1 MTTYVDGFH
10 YPGASQRMPYKK
22 FGETDMELS
31 LLGFGGGGLSGFYEE
46 FEEEEAVQVV
56 REALKNGINY
66 IDTAPYYGE
75 GRSETVIGK
84 ALKGIPRNAYYIST
98 KVGRYCTR
106 IDEQFNYSSE
116 KIKSRFEISLQLL
129 GIEYVDMII
138 VHDVE
143 FAKMKDILEEAL
155 PTLQNIVKS
164 GKARYIGISGYPL
177 SRLWDVINRTDIKL
191 DFVMCYGR
199 DTLIDSS
206 LDTYYPL
213 FKSKGL
219 GIVNAAAT
227 ALQMLTNAGP
237 QPWHPASDSI
247 KQLCAKAAEYCK
259 ENGVELGVLAI
270 HHTLSSPNTETLLVG
285 MNSMDILQANLE
297 LLFNKLSP
305 AEEQV
310 LNYIQKNILNK
321 KDNLNWEGEE
331 LKKLNLVM
339 D

>member
-46 FEEEEAVQVV
+46 FKEEDAVEIV

-84 ALKGIPRNAYYIST
+84 ALKGIPRKAYYIST
-98 KVGRYCTR
+98 KVGRYTTK
-106 IDEQFNYSSE
+106 IDEGFNYSPE
-116 KIKSRFEISLQLL
+116 KIKSRFEISLRLL
-129 GIEYVDMII
+129 GLEYVDMII
-138 VHDVE
+138 IHDVE
-143 FAKMKDILEEAL
+143 FAKMKDILEEVL
-155 PTLQNIVKS
+155 PTLQEIVKS
-164 GKARYIGISGYPL
+164 GKARYMGISGYPL
-177 SRLWDVINRTDIKL
+177 SRLWDVINRATIKI
-191 DFVMCYGR
+191 DFVLSYSR

-219 GIVNAAAT
+219 GIINASAT
-227 ALQMLTNAGP
+227 AMQMLTNAGP

-247 KQLCAKAAEYCK
+247 KQLCAKAADYCK
-259 ENGVELGVLAI
+259 EKSVELGILAI
-270 HHTLSSPNTETLLVG
+270 HHTLSNLNTETLLIG
-285 MNSMDILQANLE
+285 MNSMDVLQANLE

-305 AEEQV
+305 TEEQV
-310 LNYIQKNILNK
+310 LNYIQQQILNRNN
-321 KDNLNWEGEE
+321 NLNWEGVE
-331 LKKLNLVM
+331 LKKFNMVM
-339 D
+339 E